1 SFFWDFGNGLG
12 SINRNETI
20 VFDASLTQDT
30 VYTIRLIAI
39 SEHGCRDT
47 TYSTVRVHPRPNVSY
62 VQDVSSGCSPLTV
75 NFNATGL
82 NVGSY
87 HWDFANGD
95 TSNQE
100 DPTEV
105 FLGRANFDTT
115 YVVRLWTVSP
125 YGCLGDT
132 LSSNV
137 IVRHFP
143 VANFVQS
150 LDSNCGTTNIFF
162 TNQTTGANAY
172 SWNFGDGGTSGSANP
187 QHTFAMNATNDTS
200 YVVRLIATNF
210 YGCTDT
216 AYDTVTIFPYPTAV
230 IQTSTANGCT
240 PLSVNFSH
248 NSLLSTGYFW
258 DLGNGVTSSSETPS
272 GIFPNGTLSD
282 TIYTV

>member
-1 SFFWDFGNGLG
+1 DTVSKEVRVFPKPLADFTQSDTSGCGPLTISFVNASVPYDTGSVADMSFMWNFGNGQT
-12 SINRNETI
+12 STAQNPSAT
-20 VFDASLTQDT
+20 FTASLVQDT
-30 VYTIRLIAI
+30 VYTVRLIAL

-75 NFNATGL
+75 NFNSTGL

-87 HWDFANGD
+87 HWDFTNGD

-150 LDSNCGTTNIFF
+150 LDSNCG
-162 TNQTTGANAY
+162 
-172 SWNFGDGGTSGSANP
+172 
-187 QHTFAMNATNDTS
+187 
-200 YVVRLIATNF
+200 
-210 YGCTDT
+210 
-216 AYDTVTIFPYPTAV
+216 
-230 IQTSTANGCT
+230 
-240 PLSVNFSH
+240 
-248 NSLLSTGYFW
+248 
-258 DLGNGVTSSSETPS
+258 
-272 GIFPNGTLSD
+272 
-282 TIYTV
+282 